1 MDNRFDFKKIG
12 KRMPYTVPEGI
23 FDEMR
28 ENVLKETA
36 RSTAT
41 SRRRWPSVRTIV
53 MTAAA
58 SIAAAIILPTAFKGP
73 HTDSTAAGFD
83 SVERAFANL
92 SSEDQAY
99 MLEIYSE
106 DIFINQ

>member
-1 MDNRFDFKKIG
+1 MDAD
-12 KRMPYTVPEGI
+12 
-23 FDEMR
+23 
-28 ENVLKETA
+28 A
-36 RSTAT
+36 
-41 SRRRWPSVRTIV
+41 
-53 MTAAA
+53 
-58 SIAAAIILPTAFKGP
+58 IAAAIILPTAFKGP